1 MIFGNGRPVFSGI
14 AIGKS
19 YVYKKQLATLPV
31 SCGDPAV
38 EQQKFETAKQTA
50 LEQLQTLMQD
60 AAERLG
66 EEQAMILDVQMMMLD
81 DLDYLESIEAMIQN
95 GASAAQ
101 AVKETGDTFA
111 AAFSATPQW
120 MTLIC
125 RRVQPMYRIF
135 PPVLLPSC
143 ATAK

>member
-14 AIGKS
+14 AIGKA

-38 EQQKFETAKQTA
+38 EQQKFDAAKQTA

-81 DLDYLESIEAMIQN
+81 DLDYLESNDSEWCKRSS
-95 GASAAQ
+95 GS
-101 AVKETGDTFA
+101 
-111 AAFSATPQW
+111 
-120 MTLIC
+120 
-125 RRVQPMYRIF
+125 
-135 PPVLLPSC
+135 
-143 ATAK
+143 